1 VPRIPGSSPGRIVTG
16 ERLLIRG
23 GTVVDGGGGEPFAA
37 DVLVDNR
44 LIAGVGTAIR
54 AEDCQV
60 IDAEGLL
67 VMPGFVDIHTHY
79 DGQVTWENTLAP
91 STGHGVTTVVMGNCG
106 VGFAPSVAASRG
118 DLIRL
123 MEGVEDIP
131 EVVMTRGVPW
141 AWETFPDYLDF
152 LDGRSYDADIAAQLP
167 HAALRV
173 YVMRERGMVREPAT
187 RDDMLRMRDLTQEA
201 IAAGALGF
209 STSRSVNHR
218 TADGDPTPSYQVAE
232 QELHA
237 IASGAARAGRGVL
250 QVMTD
255 FPDLAQVPDRMRL
268 LTDLTAGSGRPISFT
283 LAQFHSSPRAWAAVL
298 ELTERAH
305 ADGLPIKGQV
315 LPRPM
320 GMVMTLETT
329 RNPFFSSAT
338 FAALAESPLDER
350 VGAMRKPAVR
360 ERILDEARAA
370 PAKGLQRN
378 FDFVFSLRTIDD
390 YEPSTDQSVA
400 ALATARG
407 VQPDVLAYDLLLED
421 DGRGVLW
428 AGFAN
433 IIDGSLASTLTMMKS
448 DATVIGLGDG
458 GAHYGL
464 IADASY
470 PTFMLA
476 YWGRDRTKGERLSV
490 PYIVKSLARD
500 PALAVGLNDRG
511 LIAPGL
517 KADLN
522 VVDFAAL
529 QLSPPMIEYTLPS
542 GGKRLMQSAA
552 GYRATIVS
560 GQITRRDGR
569 ATRALPGRL
578 VRGSS
583 AAV

>member
-1 VPRIPGSSPGRIVTG
+1 VTG
-16 ERLLIRG
+16 ERVLIRG
-23 GTVVDGGGGEPFAA
+23 GTVVDGGGGEPFVA
-37 DVLVDNR
+37 DVLVADGT
-44 LIAGVGTAIR
+44 IAEVGRDIQ
-54 AEDCQV
+54 AEGCQV
-60 IDAEGLL
+60 IEAGGLL
-67 VMPGFVDIHTHY
+67 VMPGFVDVHTHY
-79 DGQVTWENTLAP
+79 DGQATWENTLAP

-106 VGFAPSVAASRG
+106 VGFAPSAPASHE
-118 DLIRL
+118 DLVRL

-131 EVVMTRGVPW
+131 EVVMTEGVPW
-141 AWETFPDYLDF
+141 AWETFPEYLDF

-173 YVMRERGMVREPAT
+173 YVMRERGMAREPAT
-187 RDDMLRMRDLTQEA
+187 SDDRLRMRDLTQEA
-201 IAAGALGF
+201 IEAGALGF

-218 TADGDPTPSYQVAE
+218 TVDGDPTPSYQAAE

-237 IASGAARAGRGVL
+237 IAAGATRAGRGVL
-250 QVMTD
+250 QVISD
-255 FPDLAQVPDRMRL
+255 FRDLAEVPERMRL
-268 LTDLTAGSGRPISFT
+268 LTDLTAGSGRPLSFT
-283 LAQFHSSPRAWAAVL
+283 LAQFHSSPRAWAAAL
-298 ELTERAH
+298 ELTEQAH

-329 RNPFFSSAT
+329 RSPFVGSAT
-338 FAALAESPLDER
+338 FTGLTGLPLAER
-350 VGAMRKPAVR
+350 VAAMRKPVVR
-360 ERILDEARAA
+360 ERILSEARAVRGG
-370 PAKGLQRN
+370 GLQRD
-378 FDFVFSLRTIDD
+378 FRFVFSLRTVTD
-390 YEPSTDQSVA
+390 YEPSLNQSVA
-400 ALATARG
+400 ALAAERG
-407 VQPDVLAYDLLLED
+407 VEPDELAYDLLLED

-433 IIDGSLASTLTMMKS
+433 IIDGSLESTLTMMKS
-448 DATVIGLGDG
+448 DATIIGLGDG

-464 IADASY
+464 ISDASY

-476 YWGRDRTKGERLSV
+476 YWGRDRTRGEQLSV

-500 PALAVGLNDRG
+500 PAMAVGLTDRG

-529 QLSPPMIEYTLPS
+529 DLRPPTVEYTLPA

-560 GQITRRDGR
+560 GQVTRRDGR
-569 ATRALPGRL
+569 PTGVLPGRL
-578 VRGSS
+578 VRGSP
-583 AAV
+583 AAA